1 MVGDGR
7 GGSMPFSRMEKVVL
21 ITSSIIF
28 SLFFVYLFYRVSGV
42 VTWQWHLGTLTLSIS
57 LHSERCSGITFSDWP
72 CNPT

>member
-1 MVGDGR
+1 MAGDGR

-42 VTWQWHLGTLTLSIS
+42 STSP
-57 LHSERCSGITFSDWP
+57 TFRLVQ
-72 CNPT
+72 

>member
-1 MVGDGR
+1 MRFEGVALGVIRRWRCVLVGDGR

-42 VTWQWHLGTLTLSIS
+42 LTWQ
-57 LHSERCSGITFSDWP
+57 
-72 CNPT
+72 